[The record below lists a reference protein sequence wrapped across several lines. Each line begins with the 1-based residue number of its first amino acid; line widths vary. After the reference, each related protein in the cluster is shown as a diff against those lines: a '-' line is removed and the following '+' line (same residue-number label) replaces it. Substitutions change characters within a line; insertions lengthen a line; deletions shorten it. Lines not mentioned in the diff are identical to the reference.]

1 MSRWR
6 RRPHLRGVHAG
17 ATRVNLRNSVLL
29 SSVAVLLS
37 VAAPGEIVSPA
48 TALPA
53 ASLEVPPAAAAVI
66 APRSNE
72 TMEYSV
78 SYLGMT
84 MGKVRLFVGQV
95 DSTVAPVFLQS
106 QTSSLLS
113 FITLR
118 QQLATYLDVATGLPR
133 SASLDAVE
141 GSYRHTDTVQFDRAA
156 NKATVREKGKYDNT
170 YLVDV
175 PPGTVDFV
183 ALVFKLRTFPLAP
196 GARHEFP
203 VLSGRKLK
211 TVVAEVVGRETVST
225 RIGDFPAVK
234 VRVPTG
240 FTGKFSEKNPTYVW
254 FSDDARK
261 VVVRITTDFAI
272 GHATAGLV
280 SYAPGVLRPEA
291 SARP

>member
-1 MSRWR
+1 
-6 RRPHLRGVHAG
+6 VHGRAP
-17 ATRVNLRNSVLL
+17 RVTLFRSVLL
-29 SSVAVLLS
+29 TSLIVFLS
-37 VAAPGEIVSPA
+37 VAAPDEIPSSA
-48 TALPA
+48 TALASRATLAAPA
-53 ASLEVPPAAAAVI
+53 V
-66 APRSNE
+66 PRSNE
-72 TMEYSV
+72 TMEYAV
-78 SYLGMT
+78 SYLGVT
-84 MGKVRLFVGQV
+84 MGKVRLFVGKV
-95 DSTVAPVFLQS
+95 DPTIAPVFLQA
-106 QTSSLLS
+106 QTSSIMS
-113 FITLR
+113 FITIK

-170 YLVDV
+170 YVVDV

-183 ALVFKLRTFPLAP
+183 ALVFKLRSLPLQP
-196 GARHEFP
+196 GTRHEFP

-225 RIGDFPAVK
+225 KIGDFPAMK

-254 FSDDARK
+254 FSDDPRR
-261 VVVRITTDFAI
+261 VVVRITSDFAI

-280 SYAPGVLRPEA
+280 SYAPGAGAPEM